1 MLSSL
6 CIQLPQTPLLLL
18 LSTGTGCSRCRGR
31 PFCKKNLFSFDI
43 THDAEQIHHM
53 HKIITTKIFLSL
65 WMFGGLRKILDS
77 NVVIIHYLSTS
88 VLRWRKP
95 IIDWGKTLRLT
106 GIYCIW
112 PLQPDVGTRYWCN
125 QKASDQSMRIC
136 KVGHIWKMRHDMS
149 NMFYVE

>member
-112 PLQPDVGTRYWCN
+112 PLQPDVGTRCWCN
-125 QKASDQSMRIC
+125 KKASNQSMKIC